1 MRKTVFKRATAVL
14 LGAAA
19 IALAAPAVQAGADS
33 PSNPT
38 SVQLRGGSALT
49 AGQYLQSGE
58 SQLVMQD
65 DGNLVL
71 YLVNTSG
78 RRGPAVWSSGT
89 YNNPGAHLAMQDDGN
104 LVVYRQGG
112 DTQANA
118 VWSTSS
124 WNNPGA
130 YLTMWD
136 GQVSL
141 VTAQGR
147 GLWETKTGVSVAVG
161 YGGPNPAG
169 MFNSSRGLA
178 TGTWLKS
185 NSVWLLNQQDG
196 NVVLYR
202 KSDGAALWST
212 HTANR
217 PKSIAFVET
226 TSNVAAIVMYA
237 VDNGQTI
244 WGTPVKGGPGT
255 HAVVQDDGNFVV
267 YNGSDQ
273 AVWSTG
279 TWGNW

>member
-1 MRKTVFKRATAVL
+1 MRTTVFKRTTAAL

-19 IALAAPAVQAGADS
+19 IALAAPAVQANADS

-38 SVQLRGGSALT
+38 SVQLARGSQLT

-71 YLVNTSG
+71 YLVNTAG
-78 RRGPAVWSSGT
+78 RRGPAVWSTSTWG
-89 YNNPGAHLAMQDDGN
+89 NPGAHLVMQDDGN
-104 LVVYRQGG
+104 LVLYRRGG
-112 DTQANA
+112 DTPTNA

-136 GQVSL
+136 GQVML

-147 GLWETKTGVSVAVG
+147 ALWETGTGVSVAVG
-161 YGGPNPAG
+161 YGGSNPAG
-169 MFNSSRGLA
+169 MFNSNRGLM

-185 NSVWLLNQQDG
+185 NSVWLVNQQDG

-202 KSDGAALWST
+202 KRDGAALWST
-212 HTANR
+212 NTPGR
-217 PKSIAFVET
+217 PKSTAFVQT
-226 TSNVAAIVMYA
+226 TSSTAAIVMYDVKTGA
-237 VDNGQTI
+237 TV
-244 WGTPVKGGPGT
+244 WRTPAKGGPGT
-255 HAVVQDDGNFVV
+255 YAVVQDDGNFVV
-267 YNGSDQ
+267 YNGSNQ